1 MRETRKK
8 IKVIKIIKRSKPLQ
22 NTVTHTQLNSH
33 NIKDK
38 MQSKDKMQEW
48 H

>member
-22 NTVTHTQLNSH
+22 NNNDSTQLNSH

-38 MQSKDKMQEW
+38 MQNKDKIQEW